1 MCCDFGI
8 LMVLLFFIN
17 IFVMV
22 EVVVRK
28 MGLLL
33 FLDEVNVRLF
43 MRLWM
48 GFCLDMLWSW
58 DG

>member
-22 EVVVRK
+22 EVVVRN